1 LACLLFSAERE
12 RNSISA
18 ANTGQQTNKQTN
30 TNTGV
35 KQMNRSNCINC
46 IARSVNPAIYASG
59 NFPFLELFFVP
70 LKHLIVHLSPRS
82 GPSVKKKNRKIIKGS
97 AFSHRKVKVQRKEN
111 KCHAV
116 SWLLSTFGG
125 QRKRLK

>member
-35 KQMNRSNCINC
+35 KQMNRSNCI
-46 IARSVNPAIYASG
+46 ARSVNPAIYASG
-59 NFPFLELFFVP
+59 NFSFLELFFVP

-82 GPSVKKKNRKIIKGS
+82 GPSVKKKEK
-97 AFSHRKVKVQRKEN
+97 
-111 KCHAV
+111 
-116 SWLLSTFGG
+116 
-125 QRKRLK
+125 